1 MGGALVCPSC
11 GAIQEHAVAK
21 CADCGFIGE
30 NTVSLFG
37 LSAPPMESIVDPHEL
52 FTASEK
58 KSLGRTISRFEKKFP
73 QIHLT
78 LLRTEL
84 PLRYDIKVFAFWYFN
99 VAPLRAGEQAE
110 DRMWSI
116 LLVQDPDNRR
126 IAVIGGYLIEPFIS
140 SDQWEALLLTLK
152 NEWQNA
158 GRSNALKCFIHKLSD
173 ILQASFVDC
182 SKKIARRT

>member
-1 MGGALVCPSC
+1 MGGELLCPSC
-11 GAIQEHAVAK
+11 GATQSHAVAK
-21 CADCGFIGE
+21 CTDCGFTGE
-30 NTVSLFG
+30 NSVSLFG
-37 LSAPPMESIVDPHEL
+37 LAAPPMESIVDPQNL
-52 FTASEK
+52 FTTSEK
-58 KSLGRTISRFEKKFP
+58 KSFIRAISLFEKKFP
-73 QIHLT
+73 QIRLT

-84 PLRYDIKVFAFWYFN
+84 PPRYDIKVFAFWYFN
-99 VAPLRAGEQAE
+99 VAPLRSGEQAE

-140 SDQWEALLLTLK
+140 ADQWDALLFSLK

-182 SKKIARRT
+182 SKKIPRRT